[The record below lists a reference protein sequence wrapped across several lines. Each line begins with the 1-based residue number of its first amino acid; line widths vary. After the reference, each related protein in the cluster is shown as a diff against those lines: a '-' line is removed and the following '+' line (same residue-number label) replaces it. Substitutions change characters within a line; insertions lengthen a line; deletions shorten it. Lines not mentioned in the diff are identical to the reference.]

1 MELNLELIQ
10 EGLKILAENH
20 NAIDD
25 MGLLPNAPTKTM
37 GGAVFWNE
45 LAKYNGWCVQK
56 NMITQHC
63 RILDPE
69 NKRRAWGGEKAS
81 TDFFQRLLKN

>member
-25 MGLLPNAPTKTM
+25 MGLLPNVPTKTM

-45 LAKYNGWCVQK
+45 LAEYKG
-56 NMITQHC
+56 
-63 RILDPE
+63 
-69 NKRRAWGGEKAS
+69 
-81 TDFFQRLLKN
+81 